1 MVDVINPIYNHS
13 TLNHN
18 TLNNSVAN
26 DMPRLSSRRPIF
38 EPQNINNS
46 NTINNQIILYNI
58 NEVLD
63 IGTTNDTKNKSS
75 NFIVKNLKNIIT
87 LERAM
92 KDLIE
97 EFRSLELNFT
107 EQKKILQDYK
117 YTLEKLDLE
126 ISRLADS
133 NKGDTNITTAIQMAN
148 QGRNID
154 EIFQLNKNNF

>member
-1 MVDVINPIYNHS
+1 MN
-13 TLNHN
+13 
-18 TLNNSVAN
+18 
-26 DMPRLSSRRPIF
+26 F
-38 EPQNINNS
+38 INNFIEKDPLG
-46 NTINNQIILYNI
+46 NTSLIIMFITLFFI
-58 NEVLD
+58 LIV
-63 IGTTNDTKNKSS
+63 IGAFFFDYLKND
-75 NFIVKNLKNIIT
+75 KNLRNIIT
-87 LERAM
+87 LESAI

-107 EQKKILQDYK
+107 EQKKILNK

-154 EIFQLNKNNF
+154 EISASTGLSNEEIEPILKYHGKN